1 MAKNR
6 KANDALWMAIL
17 QMLQGGDQNE
27 SVAVAAAAM
36 SDIKRDGTNQED
48 IDNIV
53 ANSLFAQNNDP
64 LTFIKNIFAQH
75 PEMLEELD
83 EFVESMGLVINTVE
97 DLYKVILLFLKEV
110 RGYGK
115 GGQFETPDEGWI
127 DVIINDK
134 TYHLLHLV
142 TEEQKELGLSNVQ
155 SMEDNEGAL
164 FDYSDEPQ
172 ASLDFWMHETS
183 IPLSICFINEAG
195 KVISVQEGIPE
206 TDDLISESSEFI
218 AYVIEVNSGE
228 NINAGDQTSLG
239 QKTTEM
245 EPGKLYMLD
254 ENGEP
259 QKTLVGGE
267 RIFSRISTK
276 RILELVERATASGE
290 DKDYKALGRYVFK
303 EMAAQ
308 DNREPEYVNN

>member
-1 MAKNR
+1 MAKN
-6 KANDALWMAIL
+6 KKSNDALWMAIL

-27 SVAVAAAAM
+27 SAAVAAAAM
-36 SDIKRDGTNQED
+36 SDIKRDGSDQED
-48 IDNIV
+48 VHNIV
-53 ANSLFAQNNDP
+53 ANTMFAQQNDP
-64 LTFIKNIFAQH
+64 LSFIKSIFAQH
-75 PEMLEELD
+75 PEMLDELE
-83 EFVESMGLVINTVE
+83 EFVESKGLIINTEE
-97 DLYKVILLFLKEV
+97 DLYKAILLFLKEV

-115 GGQFETPDEGWI
+115 GGQFETPEDWI
-127 DVIINDK
+127 DVTVNDK
-134 TYHLLHLV
+134 TYHLLHLM
-142 TEEQKELGLSNVQ
+142 TEEQKELGLSNVS
-155 SMEDNEGAL
+155 SMEDFEGAL
-164 FDYSDEPQ
+164 FDYSNDPQ
-172 ASLDFWMHETS
+172 PSLDFWMHDTS
-183 IPLSICFINEAG
+183 IPLSICFINESG
-195 KVISVQEGIPE
+195 KVISVQEGVPE

-267 RIFSRISTK
+267 RIFSRVSTK
-276 RILELVERATASGE
+276 RILELVEKATMSGD

-303 EMAAQ
+303 EMVAQ
-308 DNREPEYVNN
+308 DSRPAEYTE